1 MSETLSQDQIDEM
14 LRSIDLST
22 LDPRVTALD
31 DKVTAHEEMRNTF
44 LDSPKFYCPRCKVP
58 TKRARF
64 TNRSRSQT
72 MEIISREGYIIH
84 RFHLPSFGII
94 CLKCGNK
101 YNKS

>member
-14 LRSIDLST
+14 LHSIDLST
-22 LDPRVTALD
+22 LDSGLNILEDITTAQ
-31 DKVTAHEEMRNTF
+31 EEMRGTY
-44 LDSPKFYCPRCKVP
+44 LDSPKFHCPKCRTP

-64 TNRSRSQT
+64 TNRSRSQVV
-72 MEIISREGYIIH
+72 EIISAEGVVIH

-101 YNKS
+101 YSKS

>member
-14 LRSIDLST
+14 LREIDFSS
-22 LDPRVTALD
+22 LDPRGTALD
-31 DKVTAHEEMRNTF
+31 DKVTTQEEVRNTF
-44 LDSPKFYCPRCKVP
+44 LDSPKFYCPRCKVS

-72 MEIISREGYIIH
+72 VEIISGEGHIIH
-84 RFHLPSFGII
+84 RFYLPSFGII

-101 YNKS
+101 YNKN